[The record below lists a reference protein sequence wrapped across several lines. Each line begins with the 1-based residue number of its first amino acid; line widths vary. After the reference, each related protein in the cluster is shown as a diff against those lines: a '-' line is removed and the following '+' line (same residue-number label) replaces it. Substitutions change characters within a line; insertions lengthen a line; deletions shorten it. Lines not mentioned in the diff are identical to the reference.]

1 MIFRHALTANRRAL
15 AAGVSLLC
23 FANPALAQST
33 APAPAGDTATPTGE
47 IVVTA
52 RRREENLSSVP
63 LAITAISGDKLEAA
77 GIQNLRDIAQLTP
90 GLTVIDA
97 GSQFYTTPTIR
108 GLAQLNI
115 QNGAIENNVSVF
127 LNGVYLQNAGAINV
141 SLLNLQRVEV
151 VKGPVSALYG
161 RNAFAGAINYVTK
174 RPTKQLSVT
183 ADATVGSYGRYSAG
197 GSISGPITSGLR
209 ATVGGVYDH
218 FDGTW
223 RDPVNGNRAG
233 SFKKKDAFANL
244 EADLGPDTRLN
255 LNGYYGK
262 DKFGPPA
269 EYHLANNCAFEPLPG
284 RATYLQYCGRI
295 PEGTKVEVPD
305 SYQSGASGNDRT
317 VKHVDATLTSKIG
330 TYSATLIGGY
340 NNLATRQFLE
350 INNRRNG
357 LTYNLVPGPGT
368 INLNEYYGDNNRST
382 DYSFEGRIG
391 SPNYDFGRFSV
402 GAFYYHSSGKQ
413 QSNISLNS
421 SLLPPGQTG
430 ISSFANLWLSPG
442 AVPGVRR
449 NEANTKGEQYSGFAE
464 GEINL
469 GPKLTLA
476 QEIRYTEETKGIQIL
491 ATAFSGN
498 ITALPLSA
506 KFNYWNTRSALRYKP
521 SDNLMLYISAANGTK
536 TGGFNGRATLPIDA
550 SYNPEKNWTYEAGI
564 KGSLFDRH
572 FSYEAAV
579 YHIDAKNLQILGL
592 NSDPNNVGQVV
603 RNFGSAKNTGF
614 ELQTRTALTR
624 ELTLNLGFA
633 YNDPKF
639 NKGSVD
645 AQYASICALITSCAP
660 RLIPGSLPGTQVINI
675 DGNSLPRQS
684 KYQLTAGL
692 DLSAPLGG
700 GWKFNGLV
708 KYAYQSKQYF
718 ETANFSQFGAQ
729 HNLGLRAG
737 VSKGGL
743 TATAWVENA
752 LNQKE
757 AYSAFYNIRITDFV
771 FETLPVYNEKRTVGL
786 SLSYRY

>member
-1 MIFRHALTANRRAL
+1 M
-15 AAGVSLLC
+15 SLLC
-23 FANPALAQST
+23 LANPALAQSS
-33 APAPAGDTATPTGE
+33 APGPVGDTASPTGE

-63 LAITAISGDKLEAA
+63 LAITAISGDKLVAA
-77 GIQNLRDIAQLTP
+77 GIQNLRDVAQLTP

-97 GSQFYTTPTIR
+97 GAQFYTTPTIR

-197 GSISGPITSGLR
+197 GSISGPIAPWLR

-233 SFKKKDAFANL
+233 GFKKKDGFVNL

-262 DKFGPPA
+262 DHFGPPA
-269 EYHLANNCAFEPLPG
+269 EYHLANNCSFQFG
-284 RATYLQYCGRI
+284 QFQQFCGRV
-295 PEGTKVEVPD
+295 PEGTQIEVPNA
-305 SYQSGASGNDRT
+305 YQSGAAGNDRT

-330 TYSATLIGGY
+330 AYSATLIGGY
-340 NNLATRQFLE
+340 NKLATRQYLE

-357 LTYNLVPGPGT
+357 LTFGLVPGPGT

-382 DYSFEGRIG
+382 DYSAEGRIG

-402 GAFYYHSSGKQ
+402 GAFYYHSKGDQ
-413 QSNISLNS
+413 LTNISLNS

-430 ISSFANLWLSPG
+430 INSFFANLWLTPG
-442 AVPGVRR
+442 AVPSSLR
-449 NEANTKGEQYSGFAE
+449 NEAVTSGDQYSAFAE
-464 GEINL
+464 GEVYL
-469 GPKLTLA
+469 GTKLTFA
-476 QEIRYTEETKGIQIL
+476 QEVRYTDETKRIHVL
-491 ATAFSGN
+491 ANA
-498 ITALPLSA
+498 LSA
-506 KFNYWNTRSALRYKP
+506 TSNFPPLQRKFTFWNTRSALRYKP
-521 SDNLMLYISAANGTK
+521 SDTLMLYISAANGTK
-536 TGGFNGRATLPIDA
+536 TGGFNGRATLVVDNA
-550 SYNPEKNWTYEAGI
+550 YDPETNWTYEAGI
-564 KGSLFDRH
+564 KGSLFDRR

-592 NSDPNNVGQVV
+592 NSDLNNPGQVV
-603 RNFGSAKNTGF
+603 KNYGSATNTGF
-614 ELQTRTALTR
+614 ELQTRTALSR
-624 ELTLNLGFA
+624 DLALNLGFA
-633 YNDPKF
+633 FNNPKF
-639 NKGSVD
+639 NNGSVD
-645 AQYASICALITSCAP
+645 AQYAGICAAIASCAP
-660 RLIPGSLPGTQVINI
+660 RLKPGSLPGSQVINI
-675 DGNSLPRQS
+675 DGNPLPRQS

-692 DLSAPLGG
+692 DLSTPIGG

-708 KYAYQSKQYF
+708 KYAYQSKQYY
-718 ETANFSQFGAQ
+718 ETANFSYFGGQ

-757 AYSAFYNIRITDFV
+757 AYSAFYNIRINDFV
-771 FETLPVYNEKRTVGL
+771 FETLPVYNDKRTVGL